1 MTSLN
6 YDRVPIK
13 AIPSDEPTYFVDG
26 ILTTILSKDTGEAS
40 YSHDIR
46 TEWVLSRSY
55 ISLEEEREP
64 SDIIASMVVYSRIHV
79 NKAFGN
85 DNIPTY
91 PQEVEE
97 QYAAYNEIHP
107 YVV

>member
-1 MTSLN
+1 
-6 YDRVPIK
+6 
-13 AIPSDEPTYFVDG
+13 
-26 ILTTILSKDTGEAS
+26 
-40 YSHDIR
+40 
-46 TEWVLSRSY
+46 
-55 ISLEEEREP
+55 
-64 SDIIASMVVYSRIHV
+64 VVYSRIHV